1 MYWSRSFLLFL
12 VEQQISGGAGGD
24 VSRRIVC
31 LCALSVRCLCRLYVN
46 NNRNKRRE
54 GNKKKMTR
62 SEECKAVMWPQE
74 HTVQSYWPLYLNTLN
89 GLSIRGKGREKKEER
104 KEDLVTVLHSEKTVN
119 CLVTSVCQWVSASR
133 NTNKLIFSGR
143 LLL

>member
-89 GLSIRGKGREKKEER
+89 GLSIRGKGREKKRR
-104 KEDLVTVLHSEKTVN
+104 KKRRFGDRLTQRENCELLGDKCVPVGQCKSEYK
-119 CLVTSVCQWVSASR
+119 
-133 NTNKLIFSGR
+133 
-143 LLL
+143 